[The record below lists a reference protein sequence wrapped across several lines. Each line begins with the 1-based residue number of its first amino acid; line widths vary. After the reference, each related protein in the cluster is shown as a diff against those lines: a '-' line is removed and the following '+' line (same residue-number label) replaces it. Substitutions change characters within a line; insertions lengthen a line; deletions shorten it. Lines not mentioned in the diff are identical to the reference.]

1 MTSGLL
7 LNWAAISG
15 CVSSQKKRLGSIA
28 VPFGE
33 PRPRGLHDFG
43 DAQEAAVVLDGAKG
57 RVLDRARGVAVLG
70 RELVLAAAA
79 AARGEELELGAE
91 HVAFR
96 HGELGALGVTVLA
109 ALDVERRAF
118 VQLFRR

>member
-7 LNWAAISG
+7 LNCAAISG

-33 PRPRGLHDFG
+33 PRAGGLHDFG
-43 DAQEAAVVLDGAKG
+43 DAHEAAVLLDGAKG
-57 RVLDRARGVAVLG
+57 RILDRDRGVAIVSG
-70 RELVLAAAA
+70 ELVLPAAAA
-79 AARGEELELGAE
+79 AVGEKLELGAE

-96 HGELGALGVTVLA
+96 HGEL
-109 ALDVERRAF
+109 
-118 VQLFRR
+118 